1 MNDLIYQPNLTD
13 RDLWEHRMF
22 RIIEPPPKLDNWQDY
37 FLRYKQGGE
46 DFFAV
51 FLHYYEPTL
60 NNTVKRFESRYGL
73 TDHFADLKMA
83 YTEAMLT
90 LLQDYDP
97 HCGVDFLLSVHRK
110 LRDALHA
117 YTMTNLKGF
126 SETSPERYRQLR
138 KAAYI
143 YKNSTPGEEVSAIC
157 NALEV
162 QPKTAQKLIREIEA
176 LDTFQ
181 WNGGTW
187 ETESVTM
194 ESLPGIDILGY
205 TRPQSPEQVFLHNE
219 RQRLLT
225 AAFEELDEKKQG
237 VIGLSLGFC
246 QNCFGPIEP
255 KTNDEIADIYQFTSE
270 NGVHRCYKKALKK
283 LKDILADRQFFT
295 HTD

>member
-1 MNDLIYQPNLTD
+1 MI
-13 RDLWEHRMF
+13 
-22 RIIEPPPKLDNWQDY
+22 
-37 FLRYKQGGE
+37 
-46 DFFAV
+46 
-51 FLHYYEPTL
+51 
-60 NNTVKRFESRYGL
+60 
-73 TDHFADLKMA
+73 DHFADLKMA

-97 HCGVDFLLSVHRK
+97 DCGVDFLLSVRRK

-138 KAAYI
+138 KAAYL
-143 YKNSTPGEEVSAIC
+143 YKNSAPGEEVRAIC
-157 NALEV
+157 DALDV
-162 QPKTAQKLIREIEA
+162 KPKTAQKLIREIEA
-176 LDTFQ
+176 LDTFR

-187 ETESVTM
+187 ETESGTM

-246 QNCFGPIEP
+246 HNCFGPMQP

-270 NGVHRCYKKALKK
+270 NGVHRCYKGALKK

>member
-1 MNDLIYQPNLTD
+1 MNNLIYEPNLTD

-22 RIIEPPPKLDNWQDY
+22 RIIEPPPKLDSWQDY
-37 FLRYKQGGE
+37 FLRYKQVDE

-51 FLHYYEPTL
+51 FLHYYEPEL
-60 NNTVKRFESRYGL
+60 NKIVKRFGSRYGL
-73 TDHFADLKMA
+73 IDHFADLKMA

-97 HCGVDFLLSVHRK
+97 DCSVDFLLSVRRK

-143 YKNSTPGEEVSAIC
+143 YKNSAPGEEVSTIC
-157 NALEV
+157 NALDV
-162 QPKTAQKLIREIEA
+162 RPKTALRLIREIEA

-187 ETESVTM
+187 ETESGVV
-194 ESLPGIDILGY
+194 ESVAGVDILGY
-205 TRPQSPEQVFLHNE
+205 TRPRSPEQVFLHNE
-219 RQRLLT
+219 RRRLLT

-237 VIGLSLGFC
+237 VIALSLGFC
-246 QNCFGPIEP
+246 HNCFGPMQP

-270 NGVHRCYKKALKK
+270 NGVYRCYKGALKK
-283 LKDILADRQFFT
+283 LKNMLADEQFFA
-295 HTD
+295 DVD

>member
-1 MNDLIYQPNLTD
+1 MNDLIYEPNITG
-13 RDLWEHRMF
+13 RVYWEHRMF
-22 RIIEPPPKLDNWQDY
+22 RIVNPPPKLNSWQDY
-37 FLRYKQGGE
+37 FVRYKKGGE

-51 FLHYYEPTL
+51 FLHYYEPEL
-60 NNTVKRFESRYGL
+60 NKIVKRFGSRYGL
-73 TDHFADLKMA
+73 IDHFADLKMA
-83 YTEAMLT
+83 YIEALLT

-97 HCGVDFLLSVHRK
+97 DCGVDFLLSVRRK

-187 ETESVTM
+187 ETESGTM

-283 LKDILADRQFFT
+283 LKDILTDKNFFADA
-295 HTD
+295 D

>member
-1 MNDLIYQPNLTD
+1 MNDLIYEPNLTD
-13 RDLWEHRMF
+13 RVYWERRMF
-22 RIIEPPPKLDNWQDY
+22 RIVNPPSKLDSWQDY
-37 FLRYKQGGE
+37 FIQYKQGDE
-46 DFFAV
+46 NFFAV
-51 FLHYYEPTL
+51 FLHYYEPEL
-60 NNTVKRFESRYGL
+60 NKTVKRFGSRYGL
-73 TDHFADLKMA
+73 IDHFADLKMA

-97 HCGVDFLLSVHRK
+97 NCGVDLLLSVRRK

-138 KAAYI
+138 KAAYL
-143 YKNSTPGEEVSAIC
+143 YKNSAPGEEVSAIC
-157 NALEV
+157 DVLAV
-162 QPKTAQKLIREIEA
+162 KPKTAQKLSREIEA

-187 ETESVTM
+187 ETESGTM

>member
-1 MNDLIYQPNLTD
+1 MNDLIYEPNLTD
-13 RDLWEHRMF
+13 RVYWERRMF
-22 RIIEPPPKLDNWQDY
+22 RIVNPPTKLDSWQDY
-37 FLRYKQGGE
+37 FIRYKQGDE
-46 DFFAV
+46 DFFPV

-83 YTEAMLT
+83 YIEAMLT

-97 HCGVDFLLSVHRK
+97 ECGVDFLLSVKRK

-143 YKNSTPGEEVSAIC
+143 YKNSVSGEGVSAIC
-157 NALEV
+157 NALKV

-181 WNGGTW
+181 WNGDTW
-187 ETESVTM
+187 ETESGAM
-194 ESLPGIDILGY
+194 ESVAGVDILGY
-205 TRPQSPEQVFLHNE
+205 TRPRSPEQVFLHNE

-246 QNCFGPIEP
+246 HNCFGPIEP
-255 KTNDEIADIYQFTSE
+255 KTNDEIADIYQYTTE
-270 NGVHRCYKKALKK
+270 NGVHRCYKGALKK

>member
-1 MNDLIYQPNLTD
+1 MI
-13 RDLWEHRMF
+13 
-22 RIIEPPPKLDNWQDY
+22 
-37 FLRYKQGGE
+37 
-46 DFFAV
+46 
-51 FLHYYEPTL
+51 
-60 NNTVKRFESRYGL
+60 
-73 TDHFADLKMA
+73 DHFADLKMA

-97 HCGVDFLLSVHRK
+97 DCGVDFLLSVRRK

-138 KAAYI
+138 KAAYL
-143 YKNSTPGEEVSAIC
+143 YKNSAPGEEVRAIC
-157 NALEV
+157 DALDV
-162 QPKTAQKLIREIEA
+162 KPKTAQKLIREIEA
-176 LDTFQ
+176 LDTFR

-187 ETESVTM
+187 ETESGTM

-246 QNCFGPIEP
+246 HNCFDLCSRKPMTRLRTS
-255 KTNDEIADIYQFTSE
+255 TNSPQRTVSTVAI
-270 NGVHRCYKKALKK
+270 KK
-283 LKDILADRQFFT
+283 
-295 HTD
+295 H